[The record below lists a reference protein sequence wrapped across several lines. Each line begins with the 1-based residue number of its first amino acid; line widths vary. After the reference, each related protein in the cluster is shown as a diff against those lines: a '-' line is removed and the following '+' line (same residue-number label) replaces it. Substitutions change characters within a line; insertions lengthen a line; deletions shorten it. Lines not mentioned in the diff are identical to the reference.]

1 MSLSSDTFV
10 RLPRVNAVLHYLK
23 PMSAKPCSY
32 TYELPQ
38 GVPQTNAQYEPRT
51 VAIRDARRVADSL
64 SLDDEGVQLVEH
76 KSAMRDFDDDDE
88 VKRVYYPEAEKL
100 VAAAT
105 GARWV
110 LVFDHT
116 VRKKIYGV
124 ADRTAG
130 LPRQPARNVHNDY
143 TERSGPQRV
152 RDLTGEAA
160 EALLRRRFAVINVWR
175 PIRGPLY
182 DSPLALCDA
191 NSTRAEDFVASDLM
205 FRDRIGETYAVQSGT
220 PVALHFGHAKQR
232 GAAAEMLRFNAR
244 WDCTLHAAQCVR
256 GSLGARRPAGARE
269 HRAQDPRFLCG
280 LSLRRLP
287 VRRNAPMSCDDLLLL
302 LSEQPACKL
311 EACLFGST
319 RSTPSSP
326 G

>member
-1 MSLSSDTFV
+1 
-10 RLPRVNAVLHYLK
+10 
-23 PMSAKPCSY
+23 
-32 TYELPQ
+32 
-38 GVPQTNAQYEPRT
+38 
-51 VAIRDARRVADSL
+51 
-64 SLDDEGVQLVEH
+64 
-76 KSAMRDFDDDDE
+76 
-88 VKRVYYPEAEKL
+88 VKRVYYREAEKL

-124 ADRTAG
+124 ADRTPG
-130 LPRQPARNVHNDY
+130 LPRQPATRVHNDY

-205 FRDRIGETYAVQSGT
+205 FRDRIGETYSVKYNPAHRCS
-220 PVALHFGHAKQR
+220 
-232 GAAAEMLRFNAR
+232 GAAVEMLRFRAR
-244 WDCTLHAAQCVR
+244 WDCTLHATQCVR
-256 GSLGARRPAGARE
+256 GPLGAR
-269 HRAQDPRFLCG
+269 
-280 LSLRRLP
+280 
-287 VRRNAPMSCDDLLLL
+287 
-302 LSEQPACKL
+302 
-311 EACLFGST
+311 
-319 RSTPSSP
+319 
-326 G
+326 

>member
-1 MSLSSDTFV
+1 
-10 RLPRVNAVLHYLK
+10 
-23 PMSAKPCSY
+23 
-32 TYELPQ
+32 
-38 GVPQTNAQYEPRT
+38 VPQTNAQYEPRT
-51 VAIRDARRVADSL
+51 VAIRDARRVADVL

-76 KSAMRDFDDDDE
+76 KSAVRDFDDDDE

-124 ADRTAG
+124 ADRTPG
-130 LPRQPARNVHNDY
+130 LPRQPARSVHNDY

-182 DSPLALCDA
+182 GSPLALCNA

-205 FRDRIGETYAVQSGT
+205 FRPVNELADMVRSGQVSARELVQASLDRIAELNPSLNAFVDVFAEDALAGFHALLCIAVFT
-220 PVALHFGHAKQR
+220 K
-232 GAAAEMLRFNAR
+232 
-244 WDCTLHAAQCVR
+244 D
-256 GSLGARRPAGARE
+256 
-269 HRAQDPRFLCG
+269 
-280 LSLRRLP
+280 
-287 VRRNAPMSCDDLLLL
+287 
-302 LSEQPACKL
+302 
-311 EACLFGST
+311 
-319 RSTPSSP
+319 
-326 G
+326 

>member
-1 MSLSSDTFV
+1 VSLSSDTFV

-175 PIRGPLY
+175 PFRGPLY

-205 FRDRIGETYAVQSGT
+205 FRDRIGETYAVKYNPAHRWLYISGMQSNE
-220 PVALHFGHAKQR
+220 A
-232 GAAAEMLRFNAR
+232 
-244 WDCTLHAAQCVR
+244 
-256 GSLGARRPAGARE
+256 
-269 HRAQDPRFLCG
+269 
-280 LSLRRLP
+280 
-287 VRRNAPMSCDDLLLL
+287 LLLKCYD
-302 LSEQPACKL
+302 SMRDGIARFTPHSAFEDPSAPADRL
-311 EACLFGST
+311 ERESIELRTLAFFAD
-319 RSTPSSP
+319 
-326 G
+326 

>member
-1 MSLSSDTFV
+1 VSLSSDTFV

-23 PMSAKPCSY
+23 PMSGKPCSY

-38 GVPQTNAQYEPRT
+38 GVPQTNTQYEPRT
-51 VAIRDARRVADSL
+51 VAIGDARRVADLL

-76 KSAMRDFDDDDE
+76 KSAVRDYDDDDE

-124 ADRTAG
+124 ADRTPG
-130 LPRQPARNVHNDY
+130 LPRQPATRVHNDY

-175 PIRGPLY
+175 PFRGPLY

-205 FRDRIGETYAVQSGT
+205 FRDRIGETYAVKYNPAHRWLYISGMQSNE
-220 PVALHFGHAKQR
+220 A
-232 GAAAEMLRFNAR
+232 
-244 WDCTLHAAQCVR
+244 
-256 GSLGARRPAGARE
+256 
-269 HRAQDPRFLCG
+269 
-280 LSLRRLP
+280 
-287 VRRNAPMSCDDLLLL
+287 LLLKCYD
-302 LSEQPACKL
+302 SVRDGVARFTPHSAFEDPSAPADRL
-311 EACLFGST
+311 ERESIELRTIAFFAD
-319 RSTPSSP
+319 
-326 G
+326 